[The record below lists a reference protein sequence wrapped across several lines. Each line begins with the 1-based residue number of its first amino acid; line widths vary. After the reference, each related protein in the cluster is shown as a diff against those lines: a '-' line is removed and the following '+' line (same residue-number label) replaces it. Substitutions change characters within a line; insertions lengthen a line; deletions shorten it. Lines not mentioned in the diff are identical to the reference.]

1 MAQERPPRTFRIVA
15 RTADLEAV
23 RALLHEQGFGFEPE
37 PFSSLAF
44 RLTVEPFPLG
54 RSLAAFFGFI
64 YIQDRSSMLP
74 PLALAPERGQAVLD
88 MCASPGSKTGM
99 LAQLVGE
106 NGLVLGNEP
115 TRTRLNTLR
124 ANLQALNLLHAAT
137 CSWPGEELAMA
148 DAGSEH
154 GQEADRGWDSIQLD
168 PPCSGWGT
176 TDKHPGVLEL
186 WKGDKVKPLVA
197 LQRQLLRR
205 AARLVRPGGRLVY
218 STCTTN
224 VDENEA
230 QVRFALEE
238 LGLLLSPLT
247 PPPGFVLAEPV
258 LSGCDGVWRVA
269 DASEGQG
276 FFIAAFTRPGALAPF
291 FPLGPQEPAT
301 AARQSVPKSAVREA
315 GLDPALFPDGELA
328 MFGDSVHFL
337 PREGLR
343 RLPASLR
350 WQGAPVG
357 KVSGGRPLF
366 SPRLRGRDLPDVQVL
381 RLERVEEIS
390 GLLQGQSLQ
399 TGFSGR
405 EAALYW
411 RDLHLGRVRLKNGRA
426 LWTEK

>member
-1 MAQERPPRTFRIVA
+1 MARTFRIVA
-15 RTADLEAV
+15 RPDDAASV
-23 RALLHEQGFGFEPE
+23 KALLTEQGFGFEPE
-37 PFSSLAF
+37 PFSSMAW
-44 RLTVEPFPLG
+44 RLTEEPFPLG

-74 PLALAPERGQAVLD
+74 PLALAPPEGSAVLD

-99 LAQLVGE
+99 LAQMVGE
-106 NGLVLGNEP
+106 SGMVLGNEP

-124 ANLQALNLLHAAT
+124 ANLQALNLIQAVT
-137 CSWPGEELAMA
+137 CSWSGQELAMP
-148 DAGSEH
+148 DASP
-154 GQEADRGWDSIQLD
+154 DRGWDCIQLD

-197 LQRQLLRR
+197 LQRHLLSK
-205 AARLVRPGGRLVY
+205 AAKLVRPGGRVVY

-230 QVRFALEE
+230 QVRFALED
-238 LGLLLSPLT
+238 LGLVLQPLA
-247 PPPGFVLAEPV
+247 PPSGFVFADPH
-258 LSGCDGVWRVA
+258 LSGCDGVLRVA

-276 FFIAAFTRPGALAPF
+276 FFIAAFVRPGEPDTF
-291 FPLGPQEPAT
+291 TPLRPDEPAT
-301 AARQSVPKSAVREA
+301 AERSRVPQFALCEA
-315 GLDPALFPDGELA
+315 GLDLARFPAGELA

-337 PREGLR
+337 PAPALA
-343 RLPASLR
+343 RLPAVLR

-357 KVSGGRPLF
+357 KVSGGRALF
-366 SPRLRGRDLPDVQVL
+366 SPRLRGRDLPDVPTL
-381 RLERVEEIS
+381 RLDQTEAIT
-390 GLLQGQSLQ
+390 GLLQGQSLN
-399 TGFSGR
+399 TGLPGK

-411 RDLHLGRVRLKNGRA
+411 RNLHLGRVRLKNGRA